1 MINFRSSRYLLRIP
15 LTYGFLAS
23 AEHFS
28 GPRNKFQLITP
39 KMSSLSLST
48 NVAMENKNALFAT
61 K

>member
-1 MINFRSSRYLLRIP
+1 MTP

-28 GPRNKFQLITP
+28 GSRNKFQLITP
-39 KMSSLSLST
+39 KMSFLSLST

>member
-1 MINFRSSRYLLRIP
+1 MIP

-39 KMSSLSLST
+39 KMSFLSLST
-48 NVAMENKNALFAT
+48 DVAMENKNALFAT